1 MYAEN
6 TAAMKRDDVVL
17 NELPGEPYTIE
28 ANDKIPDNC
37 KYSLALIQAA

>member
-37 KYSLALIQAA
+37 QYSLALIQAA